1 MTTDCRFA
9 KSHVG
14 ENVDRLA
21 SDVSY
26 FGDDLSLD
34 WRFYQLE
41 EDARRLD
48 YIVGGCERIF
58 SSPLPPTMAR
68 HIVRCL
74 QLWLLGFPFVL
85 AGTMAPL
92 SVALWVLATSYALV
106 GIDEV
111 GVQVEQPFDIIPM
124 NKMCMIVMWNLNE
137 TFVNL
142 PRHVRERMGMHLD

>member
-1 MTTDCRFA
+1 MFRAISRMSSSSQGLCPSPSPCARCQ
-9 KSHVG
+9 
-14 ENVDRLA
+14 L
-21 SDVSY
+21 
-26 FGDDLSLD
+26 
-34 WRFYQLE
+34 FYQLE

-111 GVQVEQPFDIIPM
+111 GPGGAAI
-124 NKMCMIVMWNLNE
+124 
-137 TFVNL
+137 
-142 PRHVRERMGMHLD
+142 